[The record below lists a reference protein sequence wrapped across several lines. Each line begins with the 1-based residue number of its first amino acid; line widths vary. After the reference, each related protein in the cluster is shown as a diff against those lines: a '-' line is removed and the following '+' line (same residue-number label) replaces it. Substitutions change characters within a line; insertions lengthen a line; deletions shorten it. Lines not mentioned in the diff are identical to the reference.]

1 MPKASPLRSSF
12 NAGELSPLMDGRPD
26 VAKYAN
32 GCKELTNFIPSVQG
46 PAVRRAGTRFVS
58 EVKDSTKQTWLAR
71 FEFSVDQVF
80 ILEFGE
86 YYVRFYTERGTLLN
100 DAGTALYEKLTPYSA
115 ADLVTSD
122 GTFKLS
128 MVQSGD
134 IIYIAHP
141 DYPLYRLSRY
151 NNTNWT
157 MDIAPLKNGPFK
169 DQNLDKRVTMYAS
182 TTTNAFVV
190 NPSFIVNLNGWTLT
204 AHNWTEVT
212 YTYSTFSGVTFK
224 FPNYKTVSSI
234 ARRAGGFQNNGRM
247 AFYNDGTSS
256 QAAQTLTGLTVSTVY
271 TVTLRTEGKVR
282 LKIGTTAGASNLLLA
297 DVTPSSPGAVY
308 TPPGGSQSASG
319 SVTTTYTFTASAT
332 TAYITLDNVI
342 AANNTY
348 SYVDEINVGG
358 AVTVTASESLFTA
371 NMVGSLLYMEPSD
384 LSTIK
389 PWLPGEEF
397 VTNPFGLYRRS
408 DGKTYICTST
418 GTPTTTSVW
427 RTGGDK
433 PIHTYGTQSD
443 GGGGGKTGTNVS
455 REGLDW
461 KYVDSGYAILKITTY
476 ISSTA
481 VFATATTDWS
491 LPTNMGSATPT
502 FRWAF
507 GAFSAGEGYPSNVT
521 FFRER
526 LTLSKGQNLYFSVA
540 GDFENFASKND
551 SGDVVLDRAI
561 NVQLSSDE
569 VNTVQWLAPQ
579 QSLLIGTAGYE
590 FACSENSVSEAFG
603 PGNVKIEQQTSFGS
617 KSVRAARVGYST
629 LFMQRCGRKLK
640 ELAYSFQQNGYVS
653 TDMTVLAEHITQGGV
668 TQVAWHKEPY
678 VCLWCIRSDGVLLG
692 FTFNKEQDVLGWHKH
707 VLGGGGIVESL
718 TVVPSPNKDRD
729 DLWMIVRRTINGVS
743 KRYVEYLTAE
753 YKTGDAQASAFY
765 VDCGLTY
772 SGTAATTISG
782 LSHLEGQTVQ
792 ILADGAAHPD
802 RVVTGGAVTLQV
814 SASTVNIGLGY
825 NSNVQT
831 NRIEAGAGDGTAQGK
846 MKRIN
851 KVVVRFFNTLGAKAG
866 PDADHL
872 DTIVFRTG
880 SDPMDKAPPLF
891 TGDKLV
897 EWPDGYNF
905 DGYIYIRQDQ
915 PLPMTVISIMPQV
928 TTFDR

>member
-32 GCKELTNFIPSVQG
+32 GCRELTNFIPSVQG

-80 ILEFGE
+80 ILEFGD
-86 YYVRFYTERGTLLN
+86 YYIRFYTERGTLLN
-100 DAGTALYEKLTPYSA
+100 DAGSAVYEKLSPYSA
-115 ADLVTSD
+115 DDLITSD

-157 MDIAPLKNGPFK
+157 MDIAPLQNGPFQ
-169 DQNLDKRVTMYAS
+169 DQNIDKRVTMTAV
-182 TTTNAFVV
+182 TNGNLFVT

-204 AHNWTEVT
+204 THNYTETT
-212 YTYSTFSGVTFK
+212 YTYTTVGSVTFK
-224 FPNYKTVSSI
+224 FPHYTSVSTI
-234 ARRAGGFQNNGRM
+234 IRKGGGFQNDGRM
-247 AFYNDGTSS
+247 CFYNDGTSS
-256 QAAQTLTGLTVSTVY
+256 QAAQTLTGLTNGTTY
-271 TVTLRTEGKVR
+271 TVTLRSEGAIR
-282 LKIGTTAGASNLLLA
+282 LKIGTTAGASDLVLA
-297 DVTPSSPGAVY
+297 NVTPAAPGTSY
-308 TPPGGSQSASG
+308 TAPGGTKTSSAA
-319 SVTTTYTFTASAT
+319 VTTTYTFVASGT
-332 TAYITLDNVI
+332 SAYITLDNVI
-342 AANNTY
+342 AANKAY
-348 SYVDEINVGG
+348 SYVDEITVGG
-358 AVTVTASESLFTA
+358 SVTVTASESLFTA
-371 NMVGSLLYMEPSD
+371 DMVGTLLYLEPTD

-389 PWLPGEEF
+389 PWTSGEEF
-397 VTNPFGLYRRS
+397 TTSPLNVLRRS
-408 DGKTYICTST
+408 DGKTYQCLTS
-418 GTPTTTSVW
+418 GTPTSGKVW
-427 RTGGDK
+427 RSGGDK

-443 GGGGGKTGTNVS
+443 GGGGGKTGTNVE
-455 REGLDW
+455 REGLEW
-461 KYVDSGYAILKITTY
+461 KYIDSGYTILKIVSY
-476 ISSTA
+476 VSSTLVTA
-481 VFATATTDWS
+481 VSTTDWS
-491 LPTNMGSATPT
+491 VPTNLGVSTPT

-507 GAFSAGEGYPSNVT
+507 GSFSPSEGYPSNVT

-540 GDFENFASKND
+540 GDFENFATKND
-551 SGDVVLDRAI
+551 SGDIVADRAI
-561 NVQLSSDE
+561 NVQVSSDE
-569 VNTVQWLAPQ
+569 VNTIQWLVPQ

-590 FACSENSVSEAFG
+590 FACGENSTADAFG

-629 LFMQRCGRKLK
+629 LFVQRCGRKLK
-640 ELAYSFQQNGYVS
+640 ELAYNFQQNGNVAN
-653 TDMTVLAEHITQGGV
+653 DMTVLSEHITQGGIL
-668 TQVAWHKEPY
+668 QMAWHKEPY
-678 VCLWCIRSDGVLLG
+678 ICLWCVRSDGVLLG

-707 VLGGGGIVESL
+707 QLGGNGIVESI

-729 DLWMIVRRTINGVS
+729 DLWMIVKRTINGVT

-753 YKTGDAQASAFY
+753 YKTGDTQASAFY

-772 SGTAATTISG
+772 TGAAATTISG
-782 LSHLEGQTVQ
+782 LGHLEGKTVQ

-802 RVVTGGAVTLQV
+802 RVVTSGAITLQV
-814 SASTVNIGLGY
+814 AATTVNVGLGY
-825 NSNVQT
+825 NSNIQT

-851 KVVVRFFNTLGAKAG
+851 KAVIRFFNTLGGKAG
-866 PDADHL
+866 PDANTL
-872 DTIVFRTG
+872 DTIQFRSG
-880 SDPMDKAPPLF
+880 SDPMDAAPPIF

-905 DGYIYIRQDQ
+905 DGYMYIRQDQ
-915 PLPMTVISIMPQV
+915 PMPMTVISIMPQV